1 MLVYQYTG
9 APALLCFSLLEVA
22 CIILKKYSET
32 VYTHI
37 IKKVPMATRRL
48 VIEYLSE
55 IDLERIEETA
65 YRLLGEV
72 GILLEHKDAVEM
84 LDGLGCHVD
93 GERVKIPHSVVEWAL
108 KNLRPQQQV
117 YNQDGSVAFQFG
129 DGKLRF
135 HNGGGPPFIYD
146 LENGKRRPAV
156 ISDIADVSRLLDFLP
171 HVNVITPLFGPQ
183 DVPDEMLAVASTHAM
198 LTNTNKPI
206 SSAAIEKAEH
216 VSYIVEMAAICSG
229 GIGAFK
235 EHPCISISVSPIS
248 PLHFSQDVTAAIIA
262 VVESG
267 APFHSLPAP
276 SLGGTAPITMAAALS
291 QQHAEVLASF
301 VIAAAAQP
309 GASVVYCSRI
319 NPIDMRTATSNW
331 GGPEVGMSGACATQ
345 LAHRLGMACD
355 SYGFSSS
362 VSTIDAQ
369 FAYER
374 FSNAFIPALAGVD
387 ILSGVGS
394 AESGMVGAHEIAVLD
409 NEMIGFMKHI
419 IEGIAV
425 NEETLAFDLMKNV
438 ILNDGRMFLSEE
450 HTIKYMRLGALWM
463 SEIVNR
469 NQAQDGGVSEG
480 ILADAKAQAHEILKT
495 HKPKPLPESVQA
507 ELDDI
512 LDRASR
518 NLIQT

>member
-1 MLVYQYTG
+1 M
-9 APALLCFSLLEVA
+9 PASRLE
-22 CIILKKYSET
+22 
-32 VYTHI
+32 
-37 IKKVPMATRRL
+37 
-48 VIEYLSE
+48 IEFLSE
-55 IDLERIEETA
+55 KDLDRIEETA
-65 YRLLGEV
+65 YRLLSEV

-84 LDGLGCHVD
+84 LDGIGCRIED
-93 GERVKIPHSVVEWAL
+93 ERVLISRRAVEWAL
-108 KNLRPQQQV
+108 KNLQSQRQV

-146 LENGKRRPAV
+146 LVSGKRRSA
-156 ISDIADVSRLLDFLP
+156 ILSDIADISRLLDFLP

-216 VSYIVEMAAICSG
+216 VSYIVEMVAACSG
-229 GIGAFK
+229 GIEAFR
-235 EHPCISISVSPIS
+235 EHPCLSISVSPIS
-248 PLHFSQDVTAAIIA
+248 PLHFSHDVTAAIIA

-276 SLGGTAPITMAAALS
+276 SLGGTTPITIAAALA

-309 GASVVYCSRI
+309 GALVSYCSRI
-319 NPIDMRTATSNW
+319 NPIDMRTAVSNW
-331 GGPEVGMSGACATQ
+331 GGPEVGMSGACAAQ

-362 VSTIDAQ
+362 VSIVDAQ

-374 FSNAFIPALAGVD
+374 FANALIPALAGVD

-409 NEMIGFMKHI
+409 NEMIGIMKHV
-419 IEGIAV
+419 IEGVEV

-438 ILNDGRMFLSEE
+438 IQNDQMFLSEE

-463 SEIVNR
+463 SKIPNQGQTQNGEISV
-469 NQAQDGGVSEG
+469 GV
-480 ILADAKAQAHEILKT
+480 LAGARAQAREILNT
-495 HKPKPLPESVQA
+495 HKPKPLPEAVQA

-512 LDRASR
+512 LKRASQD
-518 NLIQT
+518 LIHA